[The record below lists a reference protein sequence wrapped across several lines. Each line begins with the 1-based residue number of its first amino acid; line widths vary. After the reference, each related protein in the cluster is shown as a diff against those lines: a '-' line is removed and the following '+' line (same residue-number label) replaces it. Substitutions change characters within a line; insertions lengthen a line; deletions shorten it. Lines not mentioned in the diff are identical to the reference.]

1 MLTKRIQLRSEG
13 AALTR
18 AAAREQHVGRHATAP
33 PEVELCR
40 RVVHARDPREELREI
55 AADDLEER
63 PTMHRVKG
71 VLHVDGGVDP
81 VRMKLQMSV
90 DRMHKRVEARAAS
103 HAELTRERPCCGGSG
118 GSAGG
123 REGVRRKEV
132 GGEATTEGEG
142 SDHRDNAAEDRTN
155 GDGPQL
161 TP

>member
-1 MLTKRIQLRSEG
+1 
-13 AALTR
+13 
-18 AAAREQHVGRHATAP
+18 VGRHATAP

-55 AADDLEER
+55 AADDLKER

-118 GSAGG
+118 
-123 REGVRRKEV
+123 
-132 GGEATTEGEG
+132 
-142 SDHRDNAAEDRTN
+142 
-155 GDGPQL
+155 
-161 TP
+161 